1 MPNCFKNMSWLIV
14 SNAFWRTITIITV
27 SKVRNSESQ
36 KFIEDISNVITDI
49 DYVRAIYN
57 CVNSSVT
64 DMANGFIKIYLFDF
78 EHCFV

>member
-1 MPNCFKNMSWLIV
+1 MPNFFKSMSSLIV
-14 SNAFWRTITIITV
+14 SNAFWRSIKIITV

-36 KFIEDISNVITDI
+36 KFIEDISNVTTDI

-64 DMANGFIKIYLFDF
+64 DMANGFIKIYLSNFK
-78 EHCFV
+78 HCF